1 MRKEPVEEGKRWLEQ
16 ASEDLKWSSELA
28 ERGGYHIACFLA
40 QQVGEKAL
48 KAFLYAKG
56 EELVI
61 GHSVE
66 RLCAAAAKF
75 DKEFAEKVKSWS
87 ILDGYYVTTRYP
99 NSLPDSIP
107 ARVYTARAATDAV
120 TMAAEIVNFVR
131 HKISQSHNA
140 QAQEAPNF
148 NLGEECA

>member
-1 MRKEPVEEGKRWLEQ
+1 MRKGPAEEGKRWLEQ
-16 ASEDLKWSSELA
+16 ASEDLKWSRDLA

-40 QQVGEKAL
+40 QQVGGKAL
-48 KAFLYAKG
+48 KAFLYAQG

-66 RLCAAAAKF
+66 RLCAAATSF
-75 DKEFAEKVKSWS
+75 DLEFSEKVKTWS

-107 ARVYTARAATDAV
+107 ARVYTARAATEAV
-120 TMAAEIVNFVR
+120 AIAAEIVDFVGHR
-131 HKISQSHNA
+131 S
-140 QAQEAPNF
+140 
-148 NLGEECA
+148 